1 MLPSDVVDIQV
12 ISPPG
17 LSFLSYKMEAVL
29 LNEANKIVARFLFEN
44 KIISNRKYA
53 RKLRIYTF
61 YHRSPYLLGILKIKA
76 MGHGVSLGQ
85 GTGSAQRMYIGLS
98 M

>member
-1 MLPSDVVDIQV
+1 MSPAGGVDIQV

-29 LNEANKIVARFLFEN
+29 LSEANKIVVRFLFEN

-53 RKLRIYTF
+53 RKLRTYTF
-61 YHRSPYLLGILKIKA
+61 YYPSSWHIKDKSDGSWSIA
-76 MGHGVSLGQ
+76 WQ
-85 GTGSAQRMYIGLS
+85 GTGSAQRMCIGLN